1 MTIKDMTI
9 GNPTK
14 LILSFALP
22 LYIGNLFQQLYNLV
36 DTLIVGR
43 TLGVNSLAAV
53 GSTGAIA
60 FLILGFILGLT
71 SGFSVVTAQRF
82 GAKDLNGIKKSF
94 ASIIILSIIFS
105 IVLTVISTLTAMP
118 LLELMNTPKNIINE
132 AYSYI
137 FIMYLGIGTIVF
149 YNALANVIRALG
161 DSKTP
166 LIFLIIASILNIIL
180 DLIFIV
186 KFQMGVAGAGWA
198 TIIAQGVSSI
208 LCLMFMLIKFP
219 ILRLSKSDW
228 KIDWAFLFEHV
239 RIGFPMGFQMSVMV
253 IGIIA
258 LQIVLNSFGSDTVAA
273 FTAGTKIEQ
282 VAGQS
287 FLAIG
292 VAMATYT
299 AQNFGAGKI
308 NRIKSGA
315 ARCLKI
321 NAVITFINIAL
332 IFFLGRN
339 AVNLFIVGDYPHV
352 TSQAQLYMSIIAL
365 FHFSLGTILLYRNV
379 LQGMGAVKVPFL
391 SGVIELIMRA
401 GAAFLFAHYWGYL
414 GVCFATPCAWVSGA
428 IWLALGYFR
437 TIKKVSQNAQ
447 PSLNKLSFLSLNK
460 EN

>member
-1 MTIKDMTI
+1 MTTKDMTI

-14 LILSFALP
+14 LILGFAFP
-22 LYIGNLFQQLYNLV
+22 LYIGNLFQQFYNLV

-43 TLGVNSLAAV
+43 TLGVDSLAAV

-71 SGFSVVTAQRF
+71 AGFSVVTAQRF
-82 GAKDLNGIKKSF
+82 GAKDFQNVRKSF
-94 ASIIILSIIFS
+94 ASIIILSILFS
-105 IVLTVISTLTAMP
+105 ILLTIISSSTAMP
-118 LLELMNTPKNIINE
+118 LLQLMNTPQNIINE
-132 AYSYI
+132 AFSYI

-149 YNALANVIRALG
+149 YNALANIIRALG

-166 LIFLIIASILNIIL
+166 LIFLIIASILNILL
-180 DLIFIV
+180 DLIFII
-186 KFQMGVAGAGWA
+186 KFNMGVAGAGWA
-198 TIIAQGVSSI
+198 TIIAQGISAI

-219 ILRLSKSDW
+219 ILRLNKNDW
-228 KIDWAFLFEHV
+228 KIDWRFLWEHI

-282 VAGQS
+282 VSGQS

-299 AQNFGAGKI
+299 AQNYGAGKI
-308 NRIKSGA
+308 NRIKIGA

-321 NAVITFINIAL
+321 NTIITFINIAV

-339 AVNLFIVGDYPHV
+339 VVNIFIVGDYPHI
-352 TSQAQLYMSIIAL
+352 TSQAQLYMSIICL
-365 FHFSLGTILLYRNV
+365 FHFCLGTILLYRNI
-379 LQGMGAVKVPFL
+379 LQGMGSVKIPFL

-401 GAAFLFAHYWGYL
+401 GAAFLFGHFWGYF

-428 IWLALGYFR
+428 IWLAFGYFKVM
-437 TIKKVSQNAQ
+437 KKISHNSQ
-447 PSLNKLSFLSLNK
+447 PSASQLSFLTLNK
-460 EN
+460 E